1 MVLFLLEEV
10 NDLEEE
16 ITHLFNDVTIFI
28 AKF

>member
-28 AKF
+28 FKF

>member
-1 MVLFLLEEV
+1 MDLFLLEEV

-28 AKF
+28 VKF